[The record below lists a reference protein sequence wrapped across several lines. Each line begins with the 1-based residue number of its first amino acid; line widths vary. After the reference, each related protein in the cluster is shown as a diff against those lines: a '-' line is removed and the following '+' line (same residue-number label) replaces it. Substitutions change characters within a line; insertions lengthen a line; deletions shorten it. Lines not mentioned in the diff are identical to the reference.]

1 MNTDSHQ
8 EVSPQDQETEFDG
21 PPLQKQKRIVYFS
34 SGESLELE
42 DSEEDEAEEQKSHRT
57 PFEEPTGRGRLSF
70 KNVAILVGRMSL
82 LACDFLGKRLAGALG
97 LNGAK
102 YQYAVDRYYREQK
115 ITGHHVEEQAENAHL
130 SSGLEGSHYG
140 ATGGASRPPD
150 PSESRDD
157 KHGDKHKG
165 CQNRAYQRDEDN

>member
-1 MNTDSHQ
+1 
-8 EVSPQDQETEFDG
+8 VFLKP
-21 PPLQKQKRIVYFS
+21 
-34 SGESLELE
+34 
-42 DSEEDEAEEQKSHRT
+42 
-57 PFEEPTGRGRLSF
+57 
-70 KNVAILVGRMSL
+70 
-82 LACDFLGKRLAGALG
+82 ACDFLGKRLAGALG

-102 YQYAVDRYYREQK
+102 YQYAVDRYYLFPTFSK

>member
-1 MNTDSHQ
+1 
-8 EVSPQDQETEFDG
+8 VFLKP
-21 PPLQKQKRIVYFS
+21 
-34 SGESLELE
+34 
-42 DSEEDEAEEQKSHRT
+42 
-57 PFEEPTGRGRLSF
+57 
-70 KNVAILVGRMSL
+70 
-82 LACDFLGKRLAGALG
+82 ACDFLGKRLAGVLG

-115 ITGHHVEEQAENAHL
+115 VTCSSGEQAENTHL

-140 ATGGASRPPD
+140 ATGGASSPSD
-150 PSESRDD
+150 PGEGRDD

>member
-1 MNTDSHQ
+1 MNTDSQ
-8 EVSPQDQETEFDG
+8 QDVSPQDQETEFDG
-21 PPLQKQKRIVYFS
+21 PPLQKQKRIVFFS

-57 PFEEPTGRGRLSF
+57 PEPTGRNRLSF

-82 LACDFLGKRLAGALG
+82 LACDFLGERLAGALG

-115 ITGHHVEEQAENAHL
+115 ITGHHLEDQAEDTHL
-130 SSGLEGSHYG
+130 SPGLEGGHYG
-140 ATGGASRPPD
+140 ATGGVGSPSD
-150 PSESRDD
+150 PGESRDD
-157 KHGDKHKG
+157 KHGHKHQG
-165 CQNRAYQRDEDN
+165 CQNRAYQRDEDS

>member
-1 MNTDSHQ
+1 MNTDGRQ

-34 SGESLELE
+34 SGESLELD
-42 DSEEDEAEEQKSHRT
+42 DSEEDEAEEQKSQRT
-57 PFEEPTGRGRLSF
+57 PFEEPTRRKRLSF

-82 LACDFLGKRLAGALG
+82 LACDFLGERLAGALG

-115 ITGHHVEEQAENAHL
+115 TAGHHLEDQTENAQL
-130 SSGLEGSHYG
+130 SPGLEGGHYG
-140 ATGGASRPPD
+140 ATGGVSGPCD
-150 PSESRDD
+150 PGESRDD
-157 KHGDKHKG
+157 KPQGR
-165 CQNRAYQRDEDN
+165 QNRAYQRNEDDSS

>member
-1 MNTDSHQ
+1 MNTDSQQ
-8 EVSPQDQETEFDG
+8 EVSPQEQETEFDG
-21 PPLQKQKRIVYFS
+21 PPLQKQKRIIYFS

-57 PFEEPTGRGRLSF
+57 SFEEPKKRNRLSF

-82 LACDFLGKRLAGALG
+82 LACDFLGERLAGALG

-102 YQYAVDRYYREQK
+102 YQHAVDRYYREQK
-115 ITGHHVEEQAENAHL
+115 ITGHHLGDQAENTQL
-130 SSGLEGSHYG
+130 SPGLEGGHYG
-140 ATGGASRPPD
+140 ATGGVRSSSD
-150 PSESRDD
+150 PGESRDD
-157 KHGDKHKG
+157 GHGDKHQG